1 MLPPDLLA
9 LSPTAL
15 PPLIFILSPY
25 PTSQVAAPAFDV
37 LPPDLLAL
45 YVTNNG
51 SHQPSYMYRLL
62 AEYYHPHDHHL

>member
-1 MLPPDLLA
+1 MHVMCFYPPYSVSTVSFSVRDNQ
-9 LSPTAL
+9 SPL
-15 PPLIFILSPY
+15 
-25 PTSQVAAPAFDV
+25 QVAAPAFDV